1 MAGPAQV
8 VPHRNFERQLVTSLD
23 GCLDWQR
30 QGLAPPAAV
39 TAATARVYAG
49 RSLKGAKTAD
59 VPVMQS
65 TKFELVIRA
74 QTARTLGLTVPPT
87 LLARA
92 DEMIEK
98 SGFCTHVVASAHGG
112 FWHFSDLGRCPT

>member
-1 MAGPAQV
+1 
-8 VPHRNFERQLVTSLD
+8 
-23 GCLDWQR
+23 LDWQR

-59 VPVMQS
+59 LPVMQS

-74 QTARTLGLTVPPT
+74 QTARTLGLAVPDK
-87 LLARA
+87 LLALA
-92 DEMIEK
+92 DEVIE
-98 SGFCTHVVASAHGG
+98 
-112 FWHFSDLGRCPT
+112 

>member
-8 VPHRNFERQLVTSLD
+8 APHRSFERQLVTSLD
-23 GCLDWQR
+23 RCLDWQR

-49 RSLKGAKTAD
+49 RILKGAKTAD
-59 VPVMQS
+59 LPVMQS
-65 TKFELVIRA
+65 IKLVIDA
-74 QTARTLGLTVPPT
+74 QTARMLALDVPPT

-92 DEMIEK
+92 DEVIE
-98 SGFCTHVVASAHGG
+98 
-112 FWHFSDLGRCPT
+112 

>member
-1 MAGPAQV
+1 MKGNCSRRSTDAWIGNGKGSL
-8 VPHRNFERQLVTSLD
+8 HR
-23 GCLDWQR
+23 
-30 QGLAPPAAV
+30 AAV

-65 TKFELVIRA
+65 IKFELVIRA

-92 DEMIEK
+92 DEVIE
-98 SGFCTHVVASAHGG
+98 
-112 FWHFSDLGRCPT
+112 